1 MTRKIFLFL
10 ILVSIFIFSGCTSKS
25 HDLSDTTLTYFS
37 LDQIQVNNLWNEGT
51 DYVVVKT
58 HDNLQEIITYQSPL
72 INLQKYNIGY
82 FNDKMIIIYWFENN
96 QGIIGISINDA
107 LLEDKHLT
115 ITINVTH
122 TLTMSEEQGYL
133 FIEINKVYFNTVSID
148 VIDK

>member
-1 MTRKIFLFL
+1 MN
-10 ILVSIFIFSGCTSKS
+10 S
-25 HDLSDTTLTYFS
+25 
-37 LDQIQVNNLWNEGT
+37 LWNEDT

-58 HDNLQEIITYQSPL
+58 RDNLQETITYQSPL

-96 QGIIGISINDA
+96 QGITDVCINDA

-115 ITINVTH
+115 ITINVIH
-122 TLTMSEEQGYL
+122 ALTMSEEQCYL
-133 FIEINKVYFNTVSID
+133 FFEINKVSFNTVSID